1 MEKEIFVSAA
11 GCDENGTGTIH
22 SAFATVK
29 RALKSARG
37 RREERVRICLREG
50 IYDLD
55 SPIVLEEED
64 SGVILQ
70 SYGKERAVLLENT
83 EGIVIAQSAFEKL
96 GGNGVFL
103 YGYNEGTRITDR
115 SIPGEGTASG
125 PCRSIMRPKSG
136 NYTVTNETIL
146 KKTGFQNFPMDQFGK
161 TGCAKASPVYPYGE
175 WSGSEERKNGLPDKQ

>member
-1 MEKEIFVSAA
+1 MEKEIYVSAA

-22 SAFATVK
+22 SPFATVK

-70 SYGKERAVLLENT
+70 SYGKERTVQFLGTGPLL
-83 EGIVIAQSAFEKL
+83 VRA
-96 GGNGVFL
+96 GV
-103 YGYNEGTRITDR
+103 
-115 SIPGEGTASG
+115 
-125 PCRSIMRPKSG
+125 
-136 NYTVTNETIL
+136 
-146 KKTGFQNFPMDQFGK
+146 
-161 TGCAKASPVYPYGE
+161 
-175 WSGSEERKNGLPDKQ
+175 